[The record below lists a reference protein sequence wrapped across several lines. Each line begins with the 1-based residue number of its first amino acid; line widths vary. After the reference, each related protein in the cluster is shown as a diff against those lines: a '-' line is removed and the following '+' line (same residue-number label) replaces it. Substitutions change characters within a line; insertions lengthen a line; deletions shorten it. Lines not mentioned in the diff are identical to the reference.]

1 MISSM
6 DLVGSEVDVVVEDA
20 TSASSSSAGAV
31 LRAQQQQQQHQ
42 QQQEDAFDSHH
53 SVTPPS
59 GFESLFLPGL
69 RTDTISAVALAAQIH
84 EQHRPLSITGSIVS
98 DYLTADFRT
107 ANDNLTAD
115 FRTADDGSPETE
127 REDQDADADRS
138 PLVEH
143 ATSKV
148 KFLRPQSSSSFSS
161 DTNNNMNNSSSIS
174 PFLCSYPEDE
184 NPFAKNTPVHA
195 RQQPHISYEEF
206 KEDNFQDRT
215 MSEPMNI
222 DAAEKVYDTA
232 KGVWAWGKGIII
244 FSPFMG
250 IAEGIAD
257 KIAETAGSTL
267 AQVDSCVIDKL
278 HSLDD
283 GILNPAVS
291 ALVKTVLSA
300 AHQTEDFVKPIIVAL
315 LKPIGLIKDTPENT
329 TTTTSIPLKKSFASS
344 PTAPEVTSYAAAA
357 K

>member
-1 MISSM
+1 M

-20 TSASSSSAGAV
+20 ANSASSSSISAN
-31 LRAQQQQQQHQ
+31 RAQQQQQHPGDRMPM
-42 QQQEDAFDSHH
+42 EDMFDSHP

-69 RTDTISAVALAAQIH
+69 RTDTISAVALAAEIH
-84 EQHRPLSITGSIVS
+84 ERHRPLSITGSVVT
-98 DYLTADFRT
+98 DYQTADFQTANDYQTADFRT
-107 ANDNLTAD
+107 AND
-115 FRTADDGSPETE
+115 GSSPERE
-127 REDQDADADRS
+127 REEDDDADLS
-138 PLVEH
+138 PLFEH
-143 ATSKV
+143 APSTTVRSR
-148 KFLRPQSSSSFSS
+148 LAPQSSSSFSS
-161 DTNNNMNNSSSIS
+161 DTNNMNNASSIS

-184 NPFAKNTPVHA
+184 NPFAKDTPVHA

-206 KEDNFQDRT
+206 KEDNFNT

-250 IAEGIAD
+250 MAESIAG
-257 KIAETAGSTL
+257 KIVETAGSTL

-278 HSLDD
+278 HGIDD
-283 GILNPAVS
+283 GILNPAVQT
-291 ALVKTVLSA
+291 LVRTVLGA

-329 TTTTSIPLKKSFASS
+329 STTKSMPLKKPIAPS
-344 PTAPEVTSYAAAA
+344 PTAPEVTSYATAA